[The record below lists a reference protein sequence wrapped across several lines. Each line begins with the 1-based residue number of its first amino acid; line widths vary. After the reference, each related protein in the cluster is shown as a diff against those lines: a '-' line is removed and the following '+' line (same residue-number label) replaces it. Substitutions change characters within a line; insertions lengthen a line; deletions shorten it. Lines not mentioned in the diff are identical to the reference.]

1 LSTEEKNRLKRKEA
15 ELIKRLE
22 RLKRAMNET
31 RELETLAFKG
41 KLFKE
46 VQEEL
51 RHLQERLADIEAE
64 GKKA

>member
-41 KLFKE
+41 KLFKQ

-64 GKKA
+64 EKKA

>member
-1 LSTEEKNRLKRKEA
+1 MSTEEKNRLKRKEA

-41 KLFKE
+41 KLFKQ

-64 GKKA
+64 EKKA